1 MELKMAGN
9 ESDVLLVKTTDRNE
23 GIKRLLN
30 KFDLKEFD
38 QKKVAIK
45 ANYNSADPF
54 PASTHIQTLQALVE
68 NLQEAGSSDLVL
80 AERSGMGDTRRVLE
94 KMGVLDLS
102 NKLGFEA
109 IVLDEED
116 KDAWIKINGKD
127 NHWLRGFYISKR
139 FLDADKVVQACCL
152 KTHRF
157 GGHFTLSLKNSVGLV
172 AKKLPRSVY
181 NYMGEL
187 HLSPYQRMMIAEIN
201 QHYSVDLILM
211 DAMKV
216 FLNKGPERGL
226 VTEPNLLLASK
237 DRVAIDSVGVAI
249 LRHYGATRNVMKG
262 RIFEQDQIRRAAE
275 LGIGVDAPEKINLIP
290 IDSESQDT
298 VDNINN
304 ILSEQG

>member
-1 MELKMAGN
+1 MAGN

-23 GIKRLLN
+23 GIKKLLD
-30 KFDLKEFD
+30 KFDLKDFN

-54 PASTHIQTLQALVE
+54 PASTHIQTLRSLVE
-68 NLQEAGSSDLVL
+68 NLQEAGSSSLVL

-94 KMGVLDLS
+94 KMGVSDLS
-102 NKLGFEA
+102 NKLGFET
-109 IVLDEED
+109 IVLDEEE
-116 KDAWIKINGKD
+116 KDDWIKIDGKD
-127 NHWLRGFYISKR
+127 NHWMRGFYISKIFR
-139 FLDADKVVQACCL
+139 EADKVVQTCCL

-187 HLSPYQRMMIAEIN
+187 HLSPHQRMMIAEIN
-201 QHYSVDLILM
+201 KHYPVDLILM
-211 DAMKV
+211 DGMKA

-226 VTEPNLLLASK
+226 VTEPKLLLASK
-237 DRVAIDSVGVAI
+237 DRVAIDAVGVAI
-249 LRHYGATRNVMKG
+249 LRHYGATNNVMKG
-262 RIFEQDQIRRAAE
+262 RIFEQDQIKRAAE
-275 LGIGVDAPEKINLIP
+275 LGVGVNSPEGINLVP
-290 IDSESQDT
+290 IDEESQDT

-304 ILSEQG
+304 ILIEQG

>member
-1 MELKMAGN
+1 M
-9 ESDVLLVKTTDRNE
+9 ESDVLLVKTTDRNK
-23 GIKRLLN
+23 GINRLLN
-30 KFDLKEFD
+30 KFDLKEFN

-45 ANYNSADPF
+45 ANYNSADPY

-68 NLQEAGSSDLVL
+68 NLQKAGSSDLVL
-80 AERSGMGDTRRVLE
+80 AERSGMGDTRHVLE

-116 KDAWIKINGKD
+116 KDAWIKIDGKD
-127 NHWLRGFYISKR
+127 NHWMRGFHISKR
-139 FLDADKVVQACCL
+139 FLDADKVVQTCCL

-211 DAMKV
+211 DAMKA

-226 VTEPNLLLASK
+226 VTKPNLLLASK

-249 LRHYGATRNVMKG
+249 LRHYDATRNVMKG
-262 RIFEQDQIRRAAE
+262 RIFEQDQIKRAAE
-275 LGIGVDAPEKINLIP
+275 LGIGVTSPEEINLIP

>member
-1 MELKMAGN
+1 MAGN
-9 ESDVLLVKTTDRNE
+9 ESDVLLVKTADRNE
-23 GIKRLLN
+23 GIKRLL
-30 KFDLKEFD
+30 D
-38 QKKVAIK
+38 KKVAIK

-54 PASTHIQTLQALVE
+54 PASTHIQTLQSLVE
-68 NLQEAGSSDLVL
+68 NLQEAGSSSLVL

-94 KMGVLDLS
+94 KMGVLNLS

-109 IVLDEED
+109 IVLDEEE
-116 KDAWIKINGKD
+116 KDDWIKIDGKG
-127 NHWLRGFYISKR
+127 NHWMRGFYISKIFR
-139 FLDADKVVQACCL
+139 EADKVVQTCCL

-201 QHYSVDLILM
+201 EHYNVDLILM
-211 DAMKV
+211 DGMKA

-237 DRVAIDSVGVAI
+237 DRVAIDAVGVAI
-249 LRHYGATRNVMKG
+249 LRHYGATHNVMQG
-262 RIFEQDQIRRAAE
+262 RIFEQDQIKRAVE
-275 LGIGVDAPEKINLIP
+275 LEIGVNSPERINLIP
-290 IDSESQDT
+290 IDEESQDT

-304 ILSEQG
+304 ILREQG

>member
-1 MELKMAGN
+1 MARN
-9 ESDVLLVKTTDRNE
+9 ESDVFIVKTTDRTA
-23 GIKRLLN
+23 GIKRLLD
-30 KFDLKEFD
+30 KFDLKDFS
-38 QKKVAIK
+38 QKKIAIK

-54 PASTHIQTLQALVE
+54 PASTHIQTLQTLVE
-68 NLQEAGSSDLVL
+68 NLQEAGSSSVLL
-80 AERSGMGDTRRVLE
+80 AERSGMGDTRHVLE

-102 NKLGFEA
+102 DKLGFKA

-116 KDAWIKINGKD
+116 DNAWIKIDGRD

-139 FLDADKVVQACCL
+139 FLDADKVVQTCCL

-201 QHYSVDLILM
+201 EHYPVDLILM
-211 DAMKV
+211 DGMKA

-226 VTEPNLLLASK
+226 VAEPNLLMVSK
-237 DRVAIDSVGVAI
+237 DRVAIDAVGVAI
-249 LRHYGATRNVMKG
+249 LRHYGAINNVMQG
-262 RIFEQDQIRRAAE
+262 RIFELDQIKRAVE
-275 LGIGVDAPEKINLIP
+275 LGVGVDSPEKINLIP
-290 IDSESQDT
+290 LDEESQGT
-298 VDNINN
+298 VDTINN
-304 ILSEQG
+304 ILTEQG